1 MDPVDKLVLSSKK
14 KYSAELPTAWA
25 DIGDM
30 NAPRRV
36 IESTTSLPLS
46 STPPTPKNSEPIFTN
61 ATGRVGNGP
70 LTVTVQLPDVVG
82 ETVELNSDGTGVV
95 LPELLLSEPIARG
108 AEEMRYLTD
117 ACTAPSKY
125 ELEGWILEHS

>member
-1 MDPVDKLVLSSKK
+1 
-14 KYSAELPTAWA
+14 
-25 DIGDM
+25 M

-95 LPELLLSEPIARG
+95 LPELLEAIALVTVASAGEVVLGRVSNRS
-108 AEEMRYLTD
+108 AVDVEV
-117 ACTAPSKY
+117 
-125 ELEGWILEHS
+125 